1 MHLSCH
7 YKRLKVKRLK
17 IAIAAVIIS
26 LFFMPYY
33 IKYEKT
39 GDNCFSVSV
48 NGVYVG
54 TTPSV
59 EDAERCLLT
68 ARKNLNA
75 KSEELTFIETT
86 LSYEGTEV
94 DWGKIDTDTT
104 VISNIEN
111 VLSKA
116 VRNDI
121 QKAFEVKING
131 YIVDLNNKDEVLKM
145 LQAPISKYD
154 TSGNYVVTIHQD
166 SLRELPVLS
175 PLVGTEEE
183 IEDTIEAS
191 VAPMFSAGFD
201 FEMDTLYESIE
212 PDVELELEDYE
223 LGITSM
229 DFGDKIEVVEV
240 YVNPEEIDSLD
251 AAIEEVTKEEA
262 TNDVYKVKSG
272 DTLSQIAI
280 TVGVPMEDLIAM
292 NDSLEDQN
300 SMIRPDD
307 ELIYAVPKPK
317 LAVLR
322 QEVMYYEET
331 YDLPVEKELRDDW
344 YTSDVEVLQQPSAGF
359 HKVVA
364 TVSFEND
371 KDVGNEILAENVV
384 YQPVAKRIMT
394 GTKIPPTYI
403 KPLYGGRMSST
414 FGPRKRPTKGASTY
428 HKGIDWATPVGT
440 PIYASCGG
448 TVAKAG
454 WGSGYGNVIYIN
466 HPDGRQ
472 TRYGHLSK
480 ILVSPGQTVSQGQK
494 IALSGNTGVS
504 SGPHVH
510 FEILIGGTQVNP
522 LKYL

>member
-7 YKRLKVKRLK
+7 YKRLRIRRLR
-17 IAIAAVIIS
+17 IAILAVIIS
-26 LFFMPYY
+26 LFFMPYF

-39 GDNCFSVSV
+39 GDNCFTVSL

-54 TTPSV
+54 TTPSID
-59 EDAERCLLT
+59 DAKQCLLR
-68 ARKNLNA
+68 ARKNINA
-75 KSEELTFIETT
+75 QSEGLTFVDTT
-86 LSYEGTEV
+86 LSYEGSEV
-94 DWGKIDTDTT
+94 NWGKIDSDVT
-104 VISNIEN
+104 VISNMEN

-116 VRNDI
+116 VDKNL

-131 YIVDLNNKDEVLKM
+131 YIVDLNNEDEVVKM

-154 TSGNYVVTIHQD
+154 TSGKYVVAIKQD

-175 PLVGTEEE
+175 PIVETEEE
-183 IEDTIEAS
+183 IVDTMEAAA
-191 VAPMFSAGFD
+191 APTFSAGFD
-201 FEMDTLYESIE
+201 LEMDSLYESIE

-229 DFGDKIEVVEV
+229 EFGDKIEVVEV
-240 YVNPEEIDSLD
+240 YVNPNDIDSLD
-251 AAIEEVTKEEA
+251 DAIEEVTKEEE
-262 TNDVYKVKSG
+262 TNDVYKVQSG

-344 YTSDVEVLQQPSAGF
+344 YTSDVEVLQQPSAGY

-364 TVSFEND
+364 TVSFKND
-371 KDVGNEILAENVV
+371 ESVGNEIVAENVI
-384 YQPVAKRIMT
+384 YQPVAKKIMT

>member
-1 MHLSCH
+1 
-7 YKRLKVKRLK
+7 
-17 IAIAAVIIS
+17 
-26 LFFMPYY
+26 MPYFV
-33 IKYEKT
+33 KYVKT
-39 GDNCFSVSV
+39 GDNCFTVSL

-59 EDAERCLLT
+59 ADAKQCLLE
-68 ARKNLNA
+68 ARKNINS
-75 KSEELTFIETT
+75 KSEGLTFIDTSLT
-86 LSYEGTEV
+86 YDGTEV
-94 DWGKIDTDTT
+94 DWGKIDSDKT
-104 VISNIEN
+104 VIFNMEN
-111 VLSKA
+111 VLSKS
-116 VRNDI
+116 VDNEL
-121 QKAFEVKING
+121 QKAYEVKING
-131 YIVDLNNKDEVLKM
+131 YIVDLNNEDEVVKM

-154 TSGNYVVTIHQD
+154 TTGKYKVAITQD
-166 SLRELPVLS
+166 SLRELPVLT
-175 PLVGTEEE
+175 PLVETEEE
-183 IEDTIEAS
+183 IEDTMEAAA
-191 VAPMFSAGFD
+191 APSFSAGFD
-201 FEMDTLYESIE
+201 MEMDMLYESIE
-212 PDVELELEDYE
+212 PDVELALEDYE

-229 DFGDKIEVVEV
+229 EFGDKIEVVEV
-240 YVNPEEIDSLD
+240 YVNPKDIDSLD
-251 AAIEEVTKEEA
+251 DAIEEVTKEEA
-262 TNDVYKVKSG
+262 TNDVYKVQSG

-280 TVGVPMEDLIAM
+280 AVGVPMEDLIAM

-300 SMIRPDD
+300 SMIRPND

-331 YDLPVEKELRDDW
+331 YDLPIEKEYRDDW
-344 YTSDVEVLQQPSAGF
+344 FTTDVEVLQQPSAGF

-371 KDVGNEILAENVV
+371 KSVGNDIVAENVV
-384 YQPVAKRIMT
+384 YQPVAKKIMT

-448 TVAKAG
+448 TVVKAG
-454 WGSGYGNVIYIN
+454 WGSGYGNVVYIN

-510 FEILIGGTQVNP
+510 FEILIGGSQVNP

>member
-1 MHLSCH
+1 MHFSCH
-7 YKRLKVKRLK
+7 YKRLRVRRLK
-17 IAIAAVIIS
+17 IALFAVVIS

-33 IKYEKT
+33 IKYVRT
-39 GDNCFSVSV
+39 GENCFSVSV

-59 EDAERCLLT
+59 NDARACLLE
-68 ARKNLNA
+68 ARKAVNA
-75 KSEELTFIETT
+75 KSDELTFVDAQLTY
-86 LSYEGTEV
+86 SGTEV
-94 DWGKIDTDTT
+94 DWGKIDSDKT
-104 VISNIEN
+104 VISNMES

-116 VRNDI
+116 VNSDLK
-121 QKAFEVKING
+121 KAFEVKING
-131 YIVDLNNKDEVLKM
+131 YIVELNNEDEVIKM

-154 TSGNYVVTIHQD
+154 TSGKYKVTLSQD

-175 PLVGTEEE
+175 PVVGTEEE
-183 IEDTIEAS
+183 IEDSIEAAA
-191 VAPMFSAGFD
+191 APTLSSGFD
-201 FEMDTLYESIE
+201 LEMDTLYESIE
-212 PDVELELEDYE
+212 PEVEMELEDYE
-223 LGITSM
+223 LGIVSM

-240 YVNPEEIDSLD
+240 YINPQDIDSLD
-251 AAIEEVTKEEA
+251 DAIEEVTKEEA
-262 TNDVYKVKSG
+262 TNDVYKVQSG

-317 LAVLR
+317 IAVLR

-331 YDLPVEKELRDDW
+331 FDLPVEKELRDDW
-344 YTSDVEVLQQPSAGF
+344 FTTDVEVLQQPSAGY

-364 TVSFEND
+364 TVSFTND
-371 KDVGNEILAENVV
+371 KSTDTDIVAENVI
-384 YQPVAKRIMT
+384 YQAVAKRIMT

-454 WGSGYGNVIYIN
+454 WGSGYGNVVYIN

-510 FEILIGGTQVNP
+510 FEILIGGSQVNP